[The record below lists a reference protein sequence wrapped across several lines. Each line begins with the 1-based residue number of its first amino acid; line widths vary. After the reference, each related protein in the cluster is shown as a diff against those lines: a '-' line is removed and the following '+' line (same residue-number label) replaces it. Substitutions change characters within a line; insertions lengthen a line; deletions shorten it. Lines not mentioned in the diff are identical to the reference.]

1 MPPQRR
7 KIVPPTTTSKVRRK
21 VAGTG
26 KPTAADTDTASTD
39 AEGSAAAESQA
50 VTTPTEPVLDKPATD
65 KPVTEKPS
73 LAKSSVDK
81 PATDK
86 SATEKPS
93 VDKPATDKTATEKSS
108 VDKPATDK
116 SATEKPSVDKPA
128 TDKTATDK
136 SATDK
141 SAADSIASASSSGPV
156 SGIGY
161 KHVIVVAV
169 IAVVLGAF
177 AAVAAFKPFATID
190 NAAWVDSAATQ
201 EVTSAATDAL
211 QTLYTYKAETIDADF
226 DAARAVLNQ
235 SMLDEFNSTA
245 ETTKSAVVQTNTGT
259 EAMVTDI
266 GVTRLED
273 DKAELLA
280 NVNISATQNG
290 VASGSAEGPLTVNME
305 KVDGSWKLSAID
317 DQ

>member
-93 VDKPATDKTATEKSS
+93 VDKPATDK
-108 VDKPATDK
+108 

-128 TDKTATDK
+128 
-136 SATDK
+136 
-141 SAADSIASASSSGPV
+141 ADSIASASSSAPV

-245 ETTKSAVVQTNTGT
+245 ETTKSAVVQTSTGT

>member
-21 VAGTG
+21 VAGTA
-26 KPTAADTDTASTD
+26 KPTSAETDATAPETTAPETAAPDTTAAETAVGTTPASEKPRLDKTDPVETDTAATQP
-39 AEGSAAAESQA
+39 AETQ
-50 VTTPTEPVLDKPATD
+50 PVDTQQDKSRPSRAGLK
-65 KPVTEKPS
+65 KPVAPTSTSTETTETP
-73 LAKSSVDK
+73 
-81 PATDK
+81 K
-86 SATEKPS
+86 SA
-93 VDKPATDKTATEKSS
+93 
-108 VDKPATDK
+108 
-116 SATEKPSVDKPA
+116 
-128 TDKTATDK
+128 
-136 SATDK
+136 
-141 SAADSIASASSSGPV
+141 
-156 SGIGY
+156 SGIGF

-190 NAAWVDSAATQ
+190 NKAWVDSSATQ

-245 ETTKSAVVQTNTGT
+245 DTTKSAVVQTDTGT

-266 GVTRLED
+266 GVSRLED
-273 DKAELLA
+273 DKAELIA

-305 KVDGSWKLSAID
+305 KIDGTWKLSAID

>member
-21 VAGTG
+21 VAGTA
-26 KPTAADTDTASTD
+26 KPTSAETDATAPETTAPETAAPDTTAAETAVGTTPASEKPRLDKADPVETDTA
-39 AEGSAAAESQA
+39 
-50 VTTPTEPVLDKPATD
+50 TTAPATTQPAETQPVD
-65 KPVTEKPS
+65 TQQGSRPSRAGLKKPVAPTSTSTETTESP
-73 LAKSSVDK
+73 
-81 PATDK
+81 K
-86 SATEKPS
+86 SA
-93 VDKPATDKTATEKSS
+93 
-108 VDKPATDK
+108 
-116 SATEKPSVDKPA
+116 
-128 TDKTATDK
+128 
-136 SATDK
+136 
-141 SAADSIASASSSGPV
+141 
-156 SGIGY
+156 SGIGF

-190 NAAWVDSAATQ
+190 NKAWVDSSGTQ

-245 ETTKSAVVQTNTGT
+245 DTTKSAVVQTDTGT

-266 GVTRLED
+266 GVSRLED
-273 DKAELLA
+273 DKAELIA

-305 KVDGSWKLSAID
+305 KIDGTWKLSAID

>member
-21 VAGTG
+21 VAGTA
-26 KPTAADTDTASTD
+26 KPTSAETDGPAPETTAPDTTAPETAAPDTTAPDTTAPETAVGTTSASEKPRLDKTDPVETDTATTQP
-39 AEGSAAAESQA
+39 AETQ
-50 VTTPTEPVLDKPATD
+50 PVDTQQDKSRPSRAGLK
-65 KPVTEKPS
+65 KPVAPTSTSTETTESP
-73 LAKSSVDK
+73 
-81 PATDK
+81 K
-86 SATEKPS
+86 SA
-93 VDKPATDKTATEKSS
+93 
-108 VDKPATDK
+108 
-116 SATEKPSVDKPA
+116 
-128 TDKTATDK
+128 
-136 SATDK
+136 
-141 SAADSIASASSSGPV
+141 
-156 SGIGY
+156 SGIGF
-161 KHVIVVAV
+161 KHVIAVAV

-190 NAAWVDSAATQ
+190 NKAWVDSSATQ

-245 ETTKSAVVQTNTGT
+245 DTTKSAVVQTDTGT

-266 GVTRLED
+266 GVSRLED
-273 DKAELLA
+273 DKAELIA

-305 KVDGSWKLSAID
+305 KIDGTWKLSAID

>member
-1 MPPQRR
+1 M
-7 KIVPPTTTSKVRRK
+7 VPPTTTSKVRRK
-21 VAGTG
+21 VAGTA
-26 KPTAADTDTASTD
+26 KPTPAETD
-39 AEGSAAAESQA
+39 ATAPDTTAFDATAPDTTAAESA
-50 VTTPTEPVLDKPATD
+50 VGTTPASEKPRLDKTDPVKTTPATTTPATTQPATTQPAETQPVETQQD
-65 KPVTEKPS
+65 KPRLSKAGLKKPVAPTS
-73 LAKSSVDK
+73 ASPEAPEAS
-81 PATDK
+81 K
-86 SATEKPS
+86 SA
-93 VDKPATDKTATEKSS
+93 
-108 VDKPATDK
+108 
-116 SATEKPSVDKPA
+116 
-128 TDKTATDK
+128 
-136 SATDK
+136 
-141 SAADSIASASSSGPV
+141 
-156 SGIGY
+156 SGIGF

-190 NAAWVDSAATQ
+190 NKAWVDSSATQ

-245 ETTKSAVVQTNTGT
+245 DTTKSAVVQTDTGT

-266 GVTRLED
+266 GVSRLED
-273 DKAELLA
+273 DKAELIA

-305 KVDGSWKLSAID
+305 KIDGTWKLSAID

>member
-21 VAGTG
+21 VAGTA
-26 KPTAADTDTASTD
+26 KPTSAETDAPAPETTAPETAAPDTTAAETTVGTTPASEKPRLDKTDPVETDTA
-39 AEGSAAAESQA
+39 
-50 VTTPTEPVLDKPATD
+50 TTAPATTAPATTQPAETQPVD
-65 KPVTEKPS
+65 TQQDKSRPSRAGLKKPVAPTSTSTETTESP
-73 LAKSSVDK
+73 
-81 PATDK
+81 K
-86 SATEKPS
+86 SA
-93 VDKPATDKTATEKSS
+93 
-108 VDKPATDK
+108 
-116 SATEKPSVDKPA
+116 
-128 TDKTATDK
+128 
-136 SATDK
+136 
-141 SAADSIASASSSGPV
+141 
-156 SGIGY
+156 SGIGF

-190 NAAWVDSAATQ
+190 NKAWVDSSGTQ

-245 ETTKSAVVQTNTGT
+245 DTTKSAVVQTDTGT
-259 EAMVTDI
+259 KAMVTDI
-266 GVTRLED
+266 GVSRLED
-273 DKAELLA
+273 DKAELIA

-305 KVDGSWKLSAID
+305 KIDGTWKLSAID

>member
-26 KPTAADTDTASTD
+26 KPTASDAGSTT
-39 AEGSAAAESQA
+39 AEGSDTTETTAI
-50 VTTPTEPVLDKPATD
+50 TTPAPSTPAVDKTVAEKTVADKPAADKPATS
-65 KPVTEKPS
+65 KPS
-73 LAKSSVDK
+73 LAKTATAATAK
-81 PATDK
+81 PAT
-86 SATEKPS
+86 T
-93 VDKPATDKTATEKSS
+93 KPATAEKAATPLE
-108 VDKPATDK
+108 
-116 SATEKPSVDKPA
+116 SATSGVSDADP
-128 TDKTATDK
+128 
-136 SATDK
+136 
-141 SAADSIASASSSGPV
+141 AADSAVTSREAST

-161 KHVIVVAV
+161 KHVIVVAI

-177 AAVAAFKPFATID
+177 AAVAAFKPFATVD
-190 NAAWVDSAATQ
+190 NAAWVGSAATQ

-211 QTLYTYKAETIDADF
+211 QTLYTYKADTIDADF

-245 ETTKSAVVQTNTGT
+245 DTTKSAVVQTKTGT

-266 GVTRLED
+266 GVSRLED
-273 DKAELLA
+273 DKAELIA
-280 NVNISATQNG
+280 NVNISATQDG

-305 KVDGSWKLSAID
+305 KVDGTWKLSAID

>member
-21 VAGTG
+21 VAGAG
-26 KPTAADTDTASTD
+26 KPTASDAGASTAESTEATDT
-39 AEGSAAAESQA
+39 SAI
-50 VTTPTEPVLDKPATD
+50 TTPAPSVPAADKPAAD
-65 KPVTEKPS
+65 KPVTDTPVSEKPVADKTAVASKPS
-73 LAKSSVDK
+73 LAK
-81 PATDK
+81 AG
-86 SATEKPS
+86 
-93 VDKPATDKTATEKSS
+93 TDKTGSEKVATG
-108 VDKPATDK
+108 T
-116 SATEKPSVDKPA
+116 
-128 TDKTATDK
+128 TATPAVD
-136 SATDK
+136 STAGPAVTTGG
-141 SAADSIASASSSGPV
+141 AARP
-156 SGIGY
+156 GIGY
-161 KHVIVVAV
+161 KHVAVVAV

-211 QTLYTYKAETIDADF
+211 QILYTYKADTIDADF
-226 DAARAVLNQ
+226 DAARGVLNQ

-245 ETTKSAVVQTNTGT
+245 DTTKSAVVQTKTGT

-266 GVTRLED
+266 GVARLED
-273 DKAELLA
+273 DKAELIA
-280 NVNISATQNG
+280 NLNISATQDG

-305 KVDGSWKLSAID
+305 KVDGTWKLSAID

>member
-26 KPTAADTDTASTD
+26 KPAASDAGSTTAEGSDTTETTAITTPAPSTPAPDKTVADKTVADKTVADETAADKTVADKTVAD
-39 AEGSAAAESQA
+39 KSATSR
-50 VTTPTEPVLDKPATD
+50 
-65 KPVTEKPS
+65 PS
-73 LAKSSVDK
+73 LAKA
-81 PATDK
+81 ATK
-86 SATEKPS
+86 SDATKSDATEKAATPLDS
-93 VDKPATDKTATEKSS
+93 VTSGASD
-108 VDKPATDK
+108 
-116 SATEKPSVDKPA
+116 
-128 TDKTATDK
+128 
-136 SATDK
+136 
-141 SAADSIASASSSGPV
+141 ADADQAVTSRKA

-161 KHVIVVAV
+161 KHVIVVAI

-211 QTLYTYKAETIDADF
+211 QTLYTYKADTIDADF

-245 ETTKSAVVQTNTGT
+245 DTTKSAVVQTKTGT

-266 GVTRLED
+266 GVSRLED
-273 DKAELLA
+273 DKAELIA
-280 NVNISATQNG
+280 NVNISATQDG

-305 KVDGSWKLSAID
+305 KVDGTWKLSAID

>member
-26 KPTAADTDTASTD
+26 KPVPADSDSTRL
-39 AEGSAAAESQA
+39 EGSETADKAA
-50 VTTPTEPVLDKPATD
+50 TDKIATD
-65 KPVTEKPS
+65 KPVADRT
-73 LAKSSVDK
+73 
-81 PATDK
+81 ATDK
-86 SATEKPS
+86 PVA
-93 VDKPATDKTATEKSS
+93 
-108 VDKPATDK
+108 
-116 SATEKPSVDKPA
+116 
-128 TDKTATDK
+128 DKTATDK
-136 SATDK
+136 PSLAKTGAGKAVTGKTVTAKTVTGKSVAAETVPAESSLAEPATAESSATP
-141 SAADSIASASSSGPV
+141 SAGAR

-161 KHVIVVAV
+161 KHVMIVAV

-201 EVTSAATDAL
+201 EVTSATTDAL

-259 EAMVTDI
+259 EASVTDI

-290 VASGSAEGPLTVNME
+290 SATGSAEGPLTVNME
-305 KVDGSWKLSAID
+305 KIDGTWKLSAID

>member
-21 VAGTG
+21 VAGTA
-26 KPTAADTDTASTD
+26 KPTSAETDATAPETTAPETAAPDTTAAETAVGTTPASEKPRLDKTDPVETDTAATQP
-39 AEGSAAAESQA
+39 AETQ
-50 VTTPTEPVLDKPATD
+50 PVDTQQDKSRPSRAGLK
-65 KPVTEKPS
+65 KPVAPTSTSIETTETP
-73 LAKSSVDK
+73 
-81 PATDK
+81 K
-86 SATEKPS
+86 SA
-93 VDKPATDKTATEKSS
+93 
-108 VDKPATDK
+108 
-116 SATEKPSVDKPA
+116 
-128 TDKTATDK
+128 
-136 SATDK
+136 
-141 SAADSIASASSSGPV
+141 
-156 SGIGY
+156 SGIGF

-190 NAAWVDSAATQ
+190 NKAWVDSSATQ

-245 ETTKSAVVQTNTGT
+245 DTTKSAVVQTDTGT

-266 GVTRLED
+266 GVSRLED
-273 DKAELLA
+273 DKAELIA

-305 KVDGSWKLSAID
+305 KIDGTWKLSAID

>member
-21 VAGTG
+21 VAGTA
-26 KPTAADTDTASTD
+26 KPTSAETDAPAPETTAPETAAPDTTAPETTVGTTPASEKPRLDKTDPVETDTA
-39 AEGSAAAESQA
+39 
-50 VTTPTEPVLDKPATD
+50 TTAPATTQPAETQPVD
-65 KPVTEKPS
+65 TQQDKSRPSRAGLKKPVAPTSTSTETTESP
-73 LAKSSVDK
+73 
-81 PATDK
+81 K
-86 SATEKPS
+86 SA
-93 VDKPATDKTATEKSS
+93 
-108 VDKPATDK
+108 
-116 SATEKPSVDKPA
+116 
-128 TDKTATDK
+128 
-136 SATDK
+136 
-141 SAADSIASASSSGPV
+141 
-156 SGIGY
+156 SGIGF

-190 NAAWVDSAATQ
+190 NKAWVDSSATQ

-245 ETTKSAVVQTNTGT
+245 DTTKSAVVQTDTGT

-266 GVTRLED
+266 GVSRLED
-273 DKAELLA
+273 DKAELIA

-305 KVDGSWKLSAID
+305 KIDGTWKLSAID

>member
-21 VAGTG
+21 VAVTA
-26 KPTAADTDTASTD
+26 KPTSAETDATAPETTAPETAAPDTTAAETAVGTTPASEKPRLDKADPVETDTA
-39 AEGSAAAESQA
+39 
-50 VTTPTEPVLDKPATD
+50 TTAPATTQPAETQPVD
-65 KPVTEKPS
+65 TQQGSRPSRAGLKKPVAPTSTSTETTESP
-73 LAKSSVDK
+73 
-81 PATDK
+81 K
-86 SATEKPS
+86 SA
-93 VDKPATDKTATEKSS
+93 
-108 VDKPATDK
+108 
-116 SATEKPSVDKPA
+116 
-128 TDKTATDK
+128 
-136 SATDK
+136 
-141 SAADSIASASSSGPV
+141 
-156 SGIGY
+156 SGIGF

-190 NAAWVDSAATQ
+190 NKAWVDSSGTQ

-245 ETTKSAVVQTNTGT
+245 DTTKSAVVQTDTGT

-266 GVTRLED
+266 GVSRLED
-273 DKAELLA
+273 DKAELIA

-305 KVDGSWKLSAID
+305 KIDGTWKLSAID

>member
-21 VAGTG
+21 VAGTA
-26 KPTAADTDTASTD
+26 KPTSAETDGPAPDTTAAETTAPDSTATETAVGTTPASEKPRLDKTDPVETDTA
-39 AEGSAAAESQA
+39 
-50 VTTPTEPVLDKPATD
+50 TTAPATTAPATTQPAETQPVD
-65 KPVTEKPS
+65 TQQDKSRPSRAGLKKPVAPTSTSTETTESP
-73 LAKSSVDK
+73 
-81 PATDK
+81 K
-86 SATEKPS
+86 SA
-93 VDKPATDKTATEKSS
+93 
-108 VDKPATDK
+108 
-116 SATEKPSVDKPA
+116 
-128 TDKTATDK
+128 
-136 SATDK
+136 
-141 SAADSIASASSSGPV
+141 
-156 SGIGY
+156 SGIGF
-161 KHVIVVAV
+161 KHVIAVAV

-190 NAAWVDSAATQ
+190 NKAWVDSSGTQ

-245 ETTKSAVVQTNTGT
+245 DTTKSAVVQTDTGT

-266 GVTRLED
+266 GVSRLED
-273 DKAELLA
+273 DKAELIA

-305 KVDGSWKLSAID
+305 KIDGTWKLSAID

>member
-21 VAGTG
+21 VAGTA
-26 KPTAADTDTASTD
+26 KPTSAETDAPAPETTAPDTTGPETAAPDTTAAETAVGTTPASEKPRLDKTDPVETDT
-39 AEGSAAAESQA
+39 
-50 VTTPTEPVLDKPATD
+50 VTTQPAETQPVDTQQDKSRPSRAGLK
-65 KPVTEKPS
+65 KPVAPTSTSTETTETTESP
-73 LAKSSVDK
+73 
-81 PATDK
+81 K
-86 SATEKPS
+86 SA
-93 VDKPATDKTATEKSS
+93 
-108 VDKPATDK
+108 
-116 SATEKPSVDKPA
+116 
-128 TDKTATDK
+128 
-136 SATDK
+136 
-141 SAADSIASASSSGPV
+141 
-156 SGIGY
+156 SGIGF

-190 NAAWVDSAATQ
+190 NKAWVDSSATQ

-245 ETTKSAVVQTNTGT
+245 DTTKSAVVQTDTGT

-266 GVTRLED
+266 GVSRLED
-273 DKAELLA
+273 DKAELIA

-305 KVDGSWKLSAID
+305 KIDGTWKLSAID

>member
-50 VTTPTEPVLDKPATD
+50 IATPPPTEPVLDKPATD

-73 LAKSSVDK
+73 LEKPSVDK
-81 PATDK
+81 SATDK
-86 SATEKPS
+86 SATDKTATEKPS
-93 VDKPATDKTATEKSS
+93 VDKP
-108 VDKPATDK
+108 
-116 SATEKPSVDKPA
+116 
-128 TDKTATDK
+128 
-136 SATDK
+136 
-141 SAADSIASASSSGPV
+141 AADSIASASSSGPV

-235 SMLDEFNSTA
+235 SMLEEFNSTA
-245 ETTKSAVVQTNTGT
+245 ETTKSAVVQTSTGT

>member
-26 KPTAADTDTASTD
+26 KPTASDAGSTT
-39 AEGSAAAESQA
+39 AEGSDATETTAI
-50 VTTPTEPVLDKPATD
+50 TTPVPSSPAVDKPAVDKPVVDKPATS
-65 KPVTEKPS
+65 KPS
-73 LAKSSVDK
+73 LAK
-81 PATDK
+81 T
-86 SATEKPS
+86 ATE
-93 VDKPATDKTATEKSS
+93 KTATEKA
-108 VDKPATDK
+108 ATPLE
-116 SATEKPSVDKPA
+116 SATSKASDADPV
-128 TDKTATDK
+128 
-136 SATDK
+136 
-141 SAADSIASASSSGPV
+141 ADSAVTSRKA

-161 KHVIVVAV
+161 KHVIVVAI
-169 IAVVLGAF
+169 IAAVLGAF

-211 QTLYTYKAETIDADF
+211 QTLYTYKADTIDADF

-245 ETTKSAVVQTNTGT
+245 DTTKSAVVQTKTGT

-266 GVTRLED
+266 GVSRLED
-273 DKAELLA
+273 DKAELIA
-280 NVNISATQNG
+280 NVNISATQDG

-305 KVDGSWKLSAID
+305 KVDGTWKLSAID

>member
-21 VAGTG
+21 VAGTA
-26 KPTAADTDTASTD
+26 KPTSAETDAPAPETTAPDTTGPETAAPDTTAAETAVGTTPASEKPRLDKTDPVETDT
-39 AEGSAAAESQA
+39 
-50 VTTPTEPVLDKPATD
+50 VTTQPAETQPVDTQQDKSRPSRAGLK
-65 KPVTEKPS
+65 KPVAPTSTSTETTESP
-73 LAKSSVDK
+73 
-81 PATDK
+81 K
-86 SATEKPS
+86 SA
-93 VDKPATDKTATEKSS
+93 
-108 VDKPATDK
+108 
-116 SATEKPSVDKPA
+116 
-128 TDKTATDK
+128 
-136 SATDK
+136 
-141 SAADSIASASSSGPV
+141 
-156 SGIGY
+156 SGIGF

-190 NAAWVDSAATQ
+190 NKAWVDSSATQ

-245 ETTKSAVVQTNTGT
+245 DTTKSAVVQTDTGT

-266 GVTRLED
+266 GVSRLED
-273 DKAELLA
+273 DKAELIA

-305 KVDGSWKLSAID
+305 KIDGTWKLSAID

>member
-21 VAGTG
+21 VAGTA
-26 KPTAADTDTASTD
+26 KPTSAETDAPAPETTAPETAAPDTTAAETAVGTTPASEKPRLDKTDPVETDTA
-39 AEGSAAAESQA
+39 
-50 VTTPTEPVLDKPATD
+50 TTAPATTQPAETQPVD
-65 KPVTEKPS
+65 TQQDKSRPSRAGLKKPVAPTSTSTETTESP
-73 LAKSSVDK
+73 
-81 PATDK
+81 K
-86 SATEKPS
+86 SA
-93 VDKPATDKTATEKSS
+93 
-108 VDKPATDK
+108 
-116 SATEKPSVDKPA
+116 
-128 TDKTATDK
+128 
-136 SATDK
+136 
-141 SAADSIASASSSGPV
+141 
-156 SGIGY
+156 SGIGF

-190 NAAWVDSAATQ
+190 NKAWVDSSATQ

-245 ETTKSAVVQTNTGT
+245 DTTKSAVVQTDTGT

-266 GVTRLED
+266 GVSRLED
-273 DKAELLA
+273 DKAELIA

-305 KVDGSWKLSAID
+305 KIDGTWKLSAID

>member
-21 VAGTG
+21 VAGAG
-26 KPTAADTDTASTD
+26 KPTASDAGASTAESTEATDTSAITTPAPSV
-39 AEGSAAAESQA
+39 SAA
-50 VTTPTEPVLDKPATD
+50 DKPAAE
-65 KPVTEKPS
+65 KPVSEKPVADKTAAASKPS
-73 LAKSSVDK
+73 LAK
-81 PATDK
+81 AG
-86 SATEKPS
+86 
-93 VDKPATDKTATEKSS
+93 TDKTGTDKAGTEK
-108 VDKPATDK
+108 AG
-116 SATEKPSVDKPA
+116 TEKVA
-128 TDKTATDK
+128 TGTTATPAVD
-136 SATDK
+136 STAGPAVTTGG
-141 SAADSIASASSSGPV
+141 AARP
-156 SGIGY
+156 GIGY
-161 KHVIVVAV
+161 KHVAVVAV

-211 QTLYTYKAETIDADF
+211 QILYTYKADTIDADF
-226 DAARAVLNQ
+226 DAARGVLNQ

-245 ETTKSAVVQTNTGT
+245 DTTKSAVVQTKTGT

-266 GVTRLED
+266 GVARLED
-273 DKAELLA
+273 DKAELIA
-280 NVNISATQNG
+280 NLNISATQDG

-305 KVDGSWKLSAID
+305 KVDGTWKLSAID

>member
-1 MPPQRR
+1 M
-7 KIVPPTTTSKVRRK
+7 
-21 VAGTG
+21 
-26 KPTAADTDTASTD
+26 
-39 AEGSAAAESQA
+39 
-50 VTTPTEPVLDKPATD
+50 
-65 KPVTEKPS
+65 
-73 LAKSSVDK
+73 
-81 PATDK
+81 
-86 SATEKPS
+86 SATVGASDANP
-93 VDKPATDKTATEKSS
+93 
-108 VDKPATDK
+108 
-116 SATEKPSVDKPA
+116 
-128 TDKTATDK
+128 
-136 SATDK
+136 
-141 SAADSIASASSSGPV
+141 AADSAVTSREASTSRETSK

-161 KHVIVVAV
+161 KHVIVVAI

-211 QTLYTYKAETIDADF
+211 QTLYTYKADTIDADF

-245 ETTKSAVVQTNTGT
+245 DTTKSAVVQTKTGT

-266 GVTRLED
+266 GVSRLED
-273 DKAELLA
+273 DKAELIA
-280 NVNISATQNG
+280 NVNISATQDG

-305 KVDGSWKLSAID
+305 KVDGTWKLSAID

>member
-26 KPTAADTDTASTD
+26 KPAASDAGSTT
-39 AEGSAAAESQA
+39 AEGSDTTETTAI
-50 VTTPTEPVLDKPATD
+50 TTPAPSTPAPDKTVADKTVADKTVADRTVADKSATSR
-65 KPVTEKPS
+65 PS
-73 LAKSSVDK
+73 LAKA
-81 PATDK
+81 ATK
-86 SATEKPS
+86 SDATKSDATEPDATEKAATPLDS
-93 VDKPATDKTATEKSS
+93 VTSGASD
-108 VDKPATDK
+108 
-116 SATEKPSVDKPA
+116 
-128 TDKTATDK
+128 
-136 SATDK
+136 
-141 SAADSIASASSSGPV
+141 ADADQAVTSRKA

-161 KHVIVVAV
+161 KHVIVVAI

-211 QTLYTYKAETIDADF
+211 QTLYTYKADTIDADF

-245 ETTKSAVVQTNTGT
+245 DTTKSAVVQTKTGT

-266 GVTRLED
+266 GVSRLED
-273 DKAELLA
+273 DKAELIA
-280 NVNISATQNG
+280 NVNISATQDG

-305 KVDGSWKLSAID
+305 KVDGTWKLSAID

>member
-21 VAGTG
+21 VAGTA
-26 KPTAADTDTASTD
+26 KPTPAETDAPAPDTTAPDTTAAETAVGTTPASEKPRLDKTDPVETDT
-39 AEGSAAAESQA
+39 
-50 VTTPTEPVLDKPATD
+50 VTTQPAETQPVDTQQDKSRPSRAGLK
-65 KPVTEKPS
+65 KPVAPTSTSTETTESP
-73 LAKSSVDK
+73 
-81 PATDK
+81 K
-86 SATEKPS
+86 SA
-93 VDKPATDKTATEKSS
+93 
-108 VDKPATDK
+108 
-116 SATEKPSVDKPA
+116 
-128 TDKTATDK
+128 
-136 SATDK
+136 
-141 SAADSIASASSSGPV
+141 
-156 SGIGY
+156 SGIGF

-190 NAAWVDSAATQ
+190 NKAWVDSSGTQ

-245 ETTKSAVVQTNTGT
+245 DTTKSAVVQTDTGT

-266 GVTRLED
+266 GVSRLED
-273 DKAELLA
+273 DKAELIA

-305 KVDGSWKLSAID
+305 KIDGTWKLSAID

>member
-26 KPTAADTDTASTD
+26 KPTVQGTESTGTEGSPVTDTTAITTTPPEKPVSAEPAADKS
-39 AEGSAAAESQA
+39 
-50 VTTPTEPVLDKPATD
+50 VTEKPITEKPSLDKPAAD

-73 LAKSSVDK
+73 LDKPVTEKPSLDK
-81 PATDK
+81 PAT
-86 SATEKPS
+86 SGRPYA
-93 VDKPATDKTATEKSS
+93 
-108 VDKPATDK
+108 
-116 SATEKPSVDKPA
+116 
-128 TDKTATDK
+128 
-136 SATDK
+136 
-141 SAADSIASASSSGPV
+141 ASS

-161 KHVIVVAV
+161 KHVIVVAI

-177 AAVAAFKPFATID
+177 AAIAAFKPFATID
-190 NAAWVDSAATQ
+190 DAAWVDSAATQ

-211 QTLYTYKAETIDADF
+211 QTLYTYKAATIDADF

-259 EAMVTDI
+259 EALVTDI
-266 GVTRLED
+266 GVSRLED
-273 DKAELLA
+273 DKAELIA

-305 KVDGSWKLSAID
+305 KVDGTWKLSAID

>member
-21 VAGTG
+21 VAGTA
-26 KPTAADTDTASTD
+26 KPASAETDAPAPETTAPDATATETAVGTTPASEKPRLDKTDPVETDTATAQP
-39 AEGSAAAESQA
+39 AETQ
-50 VTTPTEPVLDKPATD
+50 PVDTQQDKSRPSRAGLK
-65 KPVTEKPS
+65 KPVAPTSTSTSPETTESP
-73 LAKSSVDK
+73 
-81 PATDK
+81 K
-86 SATEKPS
+86 SA
-93 VDKPATDKTATEKSS
+93 
-108 VDKPATDK
+108 
-116 SATEKPSVDKPA
+116 
-128 TDKTATDK
+128 
-136 SATDK
+136 
-141 SAADSIASASSSGPV
+141 
-156 SGIGY
+156 SGIGF

-190 NAAWVDSAATQ
+190 NKAWVDSSATQ

-245 ETTKSAVVQTNTGT
+245 DTTKSAVVQTDTGT

-266 GVTRLED
+266 GVSRLED
-273 DKAELLA
+273 DKAELIA

-305 KVDGSWKLSAID
+305 KIDGTWKLSAID

>member
-26 KPTAADTDTASTD
+26 KSAASTPDATGVEGSESTETAASTPAVEKAG
-39 AEGSAAAESQA
+39 AEKSGAEKSGAEKSGSAKPSAEKSS
-50 VTTPTEPVLDKPATD
+50 PA
-65 KPVTEKPS
+65 KSSPAKSSPAKPS
-73 LAKSSVDK
+73 LSKAGAAETSSDEKTDPVTPEVSDESETVES
-81 PATDK
+81 PA
-86 SATEKPS
+86 
-93 VDKPATDKTATEKSS
+93 
-108 VDKPATDK
+108 
-116 SATEKPSVDKPA
+116 
-128 TDKTATDK
+128 
-136 SATDK
+136 
-141 SAADSIASASSSGPV
+141 ASSGGSK

-161 KHVIVVAV
+161 KHVVIVAV

-177 AAVAAFKPFATID
+177 ATLAWFKPFATID
-190 NAAWVDSAATQ
+190 NEAWVDSAATQ

-211 QTLYTYKAETIDADF
+211 QTLYTYKAETIDSDF

-245 ETTKSAVVQTNTGT
+245 DTTKAAVVQTDTGT

-266 GVTRLED
+266 GVTLLQG

-290 VASGSAEGPLTVNME
+290 SASGSAEGPLTVNME
-305 KVDGSWKLSAID
+305 KIDGTWKLSAID

>member
-50 VTTPTEPVLDKPATD
+50 ITTPTEPVLDKPATD

-93 VDKPATDKTATEKSS
+93 VDKPA
-108 VDKPATDK
+108 
-116 SATEKPSVDKPA
+116 
-128 TDKTATDK
+128 
-136 SATDK
+136 
-141 SAADSIASASSSGPV
+141 ADSIASASSSAPV

>member
-21 VAGTG
+21 VAGTA
-26 KPTAADTDTASTD
+26 KPTSAETGAPAPETTAPDTTAAETAVGTTPASEKPRLDKTDPVETDTA
-39 AEGSAAAESQA
+39 
-50 VTTPTEPVLDKPATD
+50 TTAPATTQPAETQPVD
-65 KPVTEKPS
+65 TQQGSRPSRAGLKKPVAPTSTSTETTESP
-73 LAKSSVDK
+73 
-81 PATDK
+81 K
-86 SATEKPS
+86 SA
-93 VDKPATDKTATEKSS
+93 
-108 VDKPATDK
+108 
-116 SATEKPSVDKPA
+116 
-128 TDKTATDK
+128 
-136 SATDK
+136 
-141 SAADSIASASSSGPV
+141 
-156 SGIGY
+156 SGIGF

-190 NAAWVDSAATQ
+190 NKAWVDSSATQ

-245 ETTKSAVVQTNTGT
+245 DTTKSAVVQTDTGT

-266 GVTRLED
+266 GVSRLED
-273 DKAELLA
+273 DKAELIA

-305 KVDGSWKLSAID
+305 KIDGTWKLSAID

>member
-21 VAGTG
+21 VAGTAR
-26 KPTAADTDTASTD
+26 PTSAETDAPEPETAAPETAV
-39 AEGSAAAESQA
+39 G
-50 VTTPTEPVLDKPATD
+50 TTPASEKPRLDKTDSVETNTATTTPATTQPAETRPAETQPVD
-65 KPVTEKPS
+65 TQQGKSRPAKAGLKKPVAPTSTSNETIESP
-73 LAKSSVDK
+73 
-81 PATDK
+81 K
-86 SATEKPS
+86 SA
-93 VDKPATDKTATEKSS
+93 
-108 VDKPATDK
+108 
-116 SATEKPSVDKPA
+116 
-128 TDKTATDK
+128 
-136 SATDK
+136 
-141 SAADSIASASSSGPV
+141 
-156 SGIGY
+156 SGIGF

-190 NAAWVDSAATQ
+190 NKAWVDSSATQ

-245 ETTKSAVVQTNTGT
+245 DTTKSAVVQTDTGT

-266 GVTRLED
+266 GVSRLED
-273 DKAELLA
+273 DKAELIA

-305 KVDGSWKLSAID
+305 KIDGTWKLSAID

>member
-26 KPTAADTDTASTD
+26 KPTASDAGSTT
-39 AEGSAAAESQA
+39 AEGSDTTETTAI
-50 VTTPTEPVLDKPATD
+50 TTPAPSTPAADKTVADKTVADETAADKTVADKTVAEKSATS
-65 KPVTEKPS
+65 KPS
-73 LAKSSVDK
+73 LAKA
-81 PATDK
+81 ATK
-86 SATEKPS
+86 S
-93 VDKPATDKTATEKSS
+93 DATEKSATPLDS
-108 VDKPATDK
+108 VTSGASD
-116 SATEKPSVDKPA
+116 
-128 TDKTATDK
+128 
-136 SATDK
+136 
-141 SAADSIASASSSGPV
+141 ADADQAVTSRKA

-161 KHVIVVAV
+161 KHVIVVAI

-211 QTLYTYKAETIDADF
+211 QTLYTYKADTIDADF

-245 ETTKSAVVQTNTGT
+245 DTTKSAVVQTKTGT

-266 GVTRLED
+266 GVSRLED
-273 DKAELLA
+273 DKAELIA
-280 NVNISATQNG
+280 NVNISATQDG

-305 KVDGSWKLSAID
+305 KVDGTWKLSAID

>member
-21 VAGTG
+21 VAGTA
-26 KPTAADTDTASTD
+26 KPTSAETDAPAPETAAPDTTAAETAVGTTPASEKPRLDKTDPVETDT
-39 AEGSAAAESQA
+39 
-50 VTTPTEPVLDKPATD
+50 VTTQPAETQPVDTQQDKSRPSRAGLK
-65 KPVTEKPS
+65 KPVAPTSTSTETTESP
-73 LAKSSVDK
+73 
-81 PATDK
+81 K
-86 SATEKPS
+86 SA
-93 VDKPATDKTATEKSS
+93 
-108 VDKPATDK
+108 
-116 SATEKPSVDKPA
+116 
-128 TDKTATDK
+128 
-136 SATDK
+136 
-141 SAADSIASASSSGPV
+141 
-156 SGIGY
+156 SGIGF

-190 NAAWVDSAATQ
+190 NKAWVDSSATQ

-245 ETTKSAVVQTNTGT
+245 DTTKSAVVQTDTGT

-266 GVTRLED
+266 GVSRLED
-273 DKAELLA
+273 DKAELIA

-305 KVDGSWKLSAID
+305 KIDGTWKLSAID

>member
-26 KPTAADTDTASTD
+26 KPTASDAGSTT
-39 AEGSAAAESQA
+39 AEGSDTTETTAI
-50 VTTPTEPVLDKPATD
+50 TTPAPSTPAADKTVAD
-65 KPVTEKPS
+65 KTVAGKTVADESANSKPS
-73 LAKSSVDK
+73 LAKAATK
-81 PATDK
+81 PDATKPDATKSDATKSDATKSDATKSDATDK
-86 SATEKPS
+86 AATPLDSATS
-93 VDKPATDKTATEKSS
+93 GASD
-108 VDKPATDK
+108 
-116 SATEKPSVDKPA
+116 
-128 TDKTATDK
+128 
-136 SATDK
+136 
-141 SAADSIASASSSGPV
+141 ADADQAVTSRKASR

-161 KHVIVVAV
+161 KHVVVVAI

-211 QTLYTYKAETIDADF
+211 QTLYTYKADTIDADF

-245 ETTKSAVVQTNTGT
+245 DTTKSAVVQTKTGT

-266 GVTRLED
+266 GVSRLED
-273 DKAELLA
+273 DKAELIA
-280 NVNISATQNG
+280 NVNISATQDG

-305 KVDGSWKLSAID
+305 KVDGTWKLSAID

>member
-21 VAGTG
+21 VAGTA
-26 KPTAADTDTASTD
+26 KPTSAETDAPVPETAAPDTTAAETAVGTTPASEKPRLDKTDPVETDTA
-39 AEGSAAAESQA
+39 
-50 VTTPTEPVLDKPATD
+50 TTAPATTQPAETQPVD
-65 KPVTEKPS
+65 TQQDKSRPSRAGLKKPVAPTSTSTETP
-73 LAKSSVDK
+73 
-81 PATDK
+81 K
-86 SATEKPS
+86 SA
-93 VDKPATDKTATEKSS
+93 
-108 VDKPATDK
+108 
-116 SATEKPSVDKPA
+116 
-128 TDKTATDK
+128 
-136 SATDK
+136 
-141 SAADSIASASSSGPV
+141 
-156 SGIGY
+156 SGIGF

-190 NAAWVDSAATQ
+190 NKAWVDSSGTQ

-245 ETTKSAVVQTNTGT
+245 DTTKSAVVQTDTGT

-266 GVTRLED
+266 GVSRLED
-273 DKAELLA
+273 DKAELIA

-305 KVDGSWKLSAID
+305 KIDGTWKLSAID

>member
-26 KPTAADTDTASTD
+26 KPTASDAGSTTAEDSDTTETTAI
-39 AEGSAAAESQA
+39 
-50 VTTPTEPVLDKPATD
+50 TTPAPSTPAADKTVADETVADKSATS
-65 KPVTEKPS
+65 KPS
-73 LAKSSVDK
+73 LAKAGTK
-81 PATDK
+81 PGPTKPESTK
-86 SATEKPS
+86 SDATEK
-93 VDKPATDKTATEKSS
+93 AATEKA
-108 VDKPATDK
+108 ATPLD
-116 SATEKPSVDKPA
+116 SATSGASD
-128 TDKTATDK
+128 
-136 SATDK
+136 
-141 SAADSIASASSSGPV
+141 ADADQAVTSPEASR

-161 KHVIVVAV
+161 KHVIVVAI

-211 QTLYTYKAETIDADF
+211 QTLYTYKADTIDADF

-245 ETTKSAVVQTNTGT
+245 DTTKSAVVQTKTGT

-266 GVTRLED
+266 GVSRLED
-273 DKAELLA
+273 DKAELIA
-280 NVNISATQNG
+280 NVNISATQDG

-305 KVDGSWKLSAID
+305 KVDGTWKLSAID

>member
-21 VAGTG
+21 VAGTA
-26 KPTAADTDTASTD
+26 KPTSAETDAPAPETTAPDTTAPETAAPDTTAAETAVGTTPASEKPRLDKTDPVETDTA
-39 AEGSAAAESQA
+39 
-50 VTTPTEPVLDKPATD
+50 TTAPATTQPAETQPVD
-65 KPVTEKPS
+65 TQQGSRPSRAGLKKPVAPTSTSTETTESP
-73 LAKSSVDK
+73 
-81 PATDK
+81 K
-86 SATEKPS
+86 SA
-93 VDKPATDKTATEKSS
+93 
-108 VDKPATDK
+108 
-116 SATEKPSVDKPA
+116 
-128 TDKTATDK
+128 
-136 SATDK
+136 
-141 SAADSIASASSSGPV
+141 
-156 SGIGY
+156 SGIGF

-190 NAAWVDSAATQ
+190 NKAWVDSSATQ

-245 ETTKSAVVQTNTGT
+245 DTTKSAVVQTDTGT

-266 GVTRLED
+266 GVSRLED
-273 DKAELLA
+273 DKAELIA

-305 KVDGSWKLSAID
+305 KIDGTWKLSAID

>member
-21 VAGTG
+21 VAGTA
-26 KPTAADTDTASTD
+26 KPTSAETDAPAPETTAPDTTGPETAAPDTTAAETAVGTTPASEKPRLDKTDPVETDT
-39 AEGSAAAESQA
+39 
-50 VTTPTEPVLDKPATD
+50 VTTAPATTQPAETQPVD
-65 KPVTEKPS
+65 TQQDKSRPSRAGLKKPVAPTSTSTETTESP
-73 LAKSSVDK
+73 
-81 PATDK
+81 K
-86 SATEKPS
+86 SA
-93 VDKPATDKTATEKSS
+93 
-108 VDKPATDK
+108 
-116 SATEKPSVDKPA
+116 
-128 TDKTATDK
+128 
-136 SATDK
+136 
-141 SAADSIASASSSGPV
+141 
-156 SGIGY
+156 SGIGF
-161 KHVIVVAV
+161 KHVIAVAV

-190 NAAWVDSAATQ
+190 NKAWVDSSATQ

-245 ETTKSAVVQTNTGT
+245 DTTKSAVVQTDTGT

-266 GVTRLED
+266 GVSRLED
-273 DKAELLA
+273 DKAELIA

-305 KVDGSWKLSAID
+305 KIDGTWKLSAID

>member
-1 MPPQRR
+1 M
-7 KIVPPTTTSKVRRK
+7 
-21 VAGTG
+21 
-26 KPTAADTDTASTD
+26 
-39 AEGSAAAESQA
+39 
-50 VTTPTEPVLDKPATD
+50 
-65 KPVTEKPS
+65 
-73 LAKSSVDK
+73 
-81 PATDK
+81 
-86 SATEKPS
+86 
-93 VDKPATDKTATEKSS
+93 
-108 VDKPATDK
+108 
-116 SATEKPSVDKPA
+116 
-128 TDKTATDK
+128 
-136 SATDK
+136 
-141 SAADSIASASSSGPV
+141 
-156 SGIGY
+156 
-161 KHVIVVAV
+161 IVVAV

-211 QTLYTYKAETIDADF
+211 QTLYTYKAATIDADF

-245 ETTKSAVVQTNTGT
+245 DTTKSAVVQTDTGT

-266 GVTRLED
+266 GVSRLED
-273 DKAELLA
+273 GRAELIA

-305 KVDGSWKLSAID
+305 KVDGTWKLSAID

>member
-21 VAGTG
+21 VAGAG
-26 KPTAADTDTASTD
+26 KPTASDAGASTAESTEATDT
-39 AEGSAAAESQA
+39 SAI
-50 VTTPTEPVLDKPATD
+50 TTPAPSVPAADKPAAD
-65 KPVTEKPS
+65 KPVTDTPVSEKPVADKTAVASKPS
-73 LAKSSVDK
+73 LAK
-81 PATDK
+81 AG
-86 SATEKPS
+86 
-93 VDKPATDKTATEKSS
+93 TDKTGSEKVATG
-108 VDKPATDK
+108 T
-116 SATEKPSVDKPA
+116 
-128 TDKTATDK
+128 TATPAVD
-136 SATDK
+136 STAGPAFTTGG
-141 SAADSIASASSSGPV
+141 AARP
-156 SGIGY
+156 GIGY
-161 KHVIVVAV
+161 KHVAVVAV

-211 QTLYTYKAETIDADF
+211 QILYTYKADTIDADF
-226 DAARAVLNQ
+226 DAARGVLNQ

-245 ETTKSAVVQTNTGT
+245 DTTKSAVVQTKTGT

-266 GVTRLED
+266 GVARLED
-273 DKAELLA
+273 DKAELIA
-280 NVNISATQNG
+280 NLNISATQDG

-305 KVDGSWKLSAID
+305 KVDGTWKLSAID

>member
-26 KPTAADTDTASTD
+26 KPAASDAGSTT
-39 AEGSAAAESQA
+39 AEGSDTTETTAI
-50 VTTPTEPVLDKPATD
+50 TTPAPSTPAPDKTVADKTVADKTVADKSATS
-65 KPVTEKPS
+65 KPS
-73 LAKSSVDK
+73 LAKAATK
-81 PATDK
+81 PDATK
-86 SATEKPS
+86 SDATKPDATESDATEKAATPLDS
-93 VDKPATDKTATEKSS
+93 VTSGASD
-108 VDKPATDK
+108 
-116 SATEKPSVDKPA
+116 
-128 TDKTATDK
+128 
-136 SATDK
+136 
-141 SAADSIASASSSGPV
+141 ADADQAVTSRKA

-161 KHVIVVAV
+161 KHVIIVAI

-211 QTLYTYKAETIDADF
+211 QTLYTYKADTIDADF

-245 ETTKSAVVQTNTGT
+245 DTTKSAVVQTKTGT

-266 GVTRLED
+266 GVSRLED
-273 DKAELLA
+273 DKAELIA
-280 NVNISATQNG
+280 NVNISATQDG

-305 KVDGSWKLSAID
+305 KVDGTWKLSAID